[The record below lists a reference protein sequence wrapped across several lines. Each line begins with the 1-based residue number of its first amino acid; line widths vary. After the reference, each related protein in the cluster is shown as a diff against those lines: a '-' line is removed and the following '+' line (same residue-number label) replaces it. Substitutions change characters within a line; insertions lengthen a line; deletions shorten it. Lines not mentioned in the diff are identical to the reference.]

1 MHGLEA
7 RAVTNFGI
15 GALIKVDKSHQKFS
29 TKNIKSDNKR
39 STTFRSTGSSIFSQI
54 NNFCTPP
61 ESNQLLNRLPLPCY
75 NKKSRGELCVFNW
88 KVKWVFFIFFVLK
101 IILRAR
107 YIFSCHL
114 SSMESMRLLHLL
126 CVRTIPSAGICLQ
139 FDFCIIFHT

>member
-7 RAVTNFGI
+7 RAVTNFSI

-39 STTFRSTGSSIFSQI
+39 STTFRSTGRSIFSQI
-54 NNFCTPP
+54 SNFCTPP
-61 ESNQLLNRLPLPCY
+61 ETNQLLNRLPLPCY
-75 NKKSRGELCVFNW
+75 NVKSRGELRVFNW
-88 KVKWVFFIFFVLK
+88 KVKWVFFYFSFKSFLVPVTFFS
-101 IILRAR
+101 
-107 YIFSCHL
+107 YHL

-139 FDFCIIFHT
+139 FDFYTIFHR